1 MRLLEN
7 IQRENKRL
15 RPSQTSIFGISF
27 PNNISFPKGSKEWE
41 KSETNNKTIDFN
53 VLFAPHNMKIIRQ
66 VYTLKHN
73 SKREH

>member
-27 PNNISFPKGSKEWE
+27 PKGSKEWE
-41 KSETNNKTIDFN
+41 KNETNNKTIDFN

-66 VYTLKHN
+66 VYTLKYN